1 MVIYWF
7 SECSYSNKELVGG
20 KNSSLGELYN
30 LSKKLILI
38 FLMVSHDLFLI
49 VLL

>member
-30 LSKKLILI
+30 LSKKLDFNISDGFSI
-38 FLMVSHDLFLI
+38 STKFL
-49 VLL
+49 